1 MKVYN
6 CGMIS
11 SLATQ
16 KPNDGAT
23 QYTKAIN
30 GNAEEEVDLG
40 CFVSSEHI
48 DHSFIWRIQP
58 LRHSGR
64 SFMNLVNQMF
74 SATASVLRF
83 AVKGTLNPPTQK
95 KRENQFII
103 E

>member
-30 GNAEEEVDLG
+30 GNSGGGGGRVGMLCLIRAYRSQFYLMRSASEVPWD
-40 CFVSSEHI
+40 F
-48 DHSFIWRIQP
+48 F
-58 LRHSGR
+58 
-64 SFMNLVNQMF
+64 FF
-74 SATASVLRF
+74 F
-83 AVKGTLNPPTQK
+83 
-95 KRENQFII
+95 FFF
-103 E
+103 